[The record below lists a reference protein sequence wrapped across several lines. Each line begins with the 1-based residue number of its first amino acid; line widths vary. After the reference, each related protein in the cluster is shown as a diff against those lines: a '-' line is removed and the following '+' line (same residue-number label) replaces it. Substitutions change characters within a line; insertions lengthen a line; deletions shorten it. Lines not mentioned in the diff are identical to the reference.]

1 MDLSTPDVVRDELIK
16 TNTAFRDLVNQHQ
29 SFEARLNELAHLNY
43 PNDDEQVEESTLKK
57 KKLLVKDA
65 IYEMMH
71 DFEISHLDLIAAC
84 LELEF
89 FEFDFLAAD
98 LDRVVSDEKTERPLL
113 WLSLK
118 IRSGRE
124 V

>member
-16 TNTAFRDLVNQHQ
+16 TNSTFRDLVNQHQ

-57 KKLLVKDA
+57 KKLMVKDA

-71 DFEISHLDLIAAC
+71 DFEISH
-84 LELEF
+84 
-89 FEFDFLAAD
+89 
-98 LDRVVSDEKTERPLL
+98 
-113 WLSLK
+113 
-118 IRSGRE
+118 
-124 V
+124 

>member
-16 TNTAFRDLVNQHQ
+16 SNSAFRDLVHQHQ
-29 SFEARLNELAHLNY
+29 SFEARLSELAHLNY

-71 DFEISHLDLIAAC
+71 DFEISH
-84 LELEF
+84 
-89 FEFDFLAAD
+89 
-98 LDRVVSDEKTERPLL
+98 
-113 WLSLK
+113 
-118 IRSGRE
+118 
-124 V
+124 